1 MAAAYPR
8 LRYFPAYAVPP
19 DWVKPLIAVFTAA
32 RGQIDSAVTYEKRME
47 SNEVLRVLTDG
58 LKALGFVVEEGK
70 TKLGKLPR
78 PVFFGDEGT
87 YLRTYEIDTFEPTHG
102 IALEVEA
109 GRATMGNA
117 IYRDLIQAS
126 LMLDARF
133 LVLAVP
139 IEYRYLSK
147 GKQMKE
153 ASYAKTYSVVEAIYG
168 SPRLALPFEGL
179 LLVGY

>member
-1 MAAAYPR
+1 
-8 LRYFPAYAVPP
+8 
-19 DWVKPLIAVFTAA
+19 
-32 RGQIDSAVTYEKRME
+32 
-47 SNEVLRVLTDG
+47 
-58 LKALGFVVEEGK
+58 
-70 TKLGKLPR
+70 
-78 PVFFGDEGT
+78 
-87 YLRTYEIDTFEPTHG
+87 
-102 IALEVEA
+102 
-109 GRATMGNA
+109 MGNA